1 MSGARLP
8 RIIFFAIVA
17 IALAQGIYN
26 FPLLP
31 DRLASH
37 FNAYGAPNDWMPKQA
52 FFVVYAVMVL
62 VAAVP
67 EFFVPFSIARTSD
80 ARINLPNKDYWLAPA
95 QRAGTM
101 AYFAKSFAWF
111 GCALLLVEVLAMG
124 LAIQA
129 NFGSPP
135 RLAAAPMITLV
146 AAFLLYTVVWIVLM
160 TRRFSSV
167 PASL

>member
-37 FNAYGAPNDWMPKQA
+37 FNAYGAPNGWMTKGA
-52 FFVVYAVMVL
+52 FFAGYAVMVL

-80 ARINLPNKDYWLAPA
+80 ARINLPNKDYWLSPT

-101 AYFAKSFAWF
+101 AYFEKSFAWF
-111 GCALLLVEVLAMG
+111 GCALLLVEVLVMG

-129 NFGSPP
+129 NFNSPP

-146 AAFLLYTVVWIVLM
+146 VAFLLYTIVWIVLM
-160 TRRFSSV
+160 MRRFSSV